1 MKKKRRT
8 LSADTVLRIGFSKI
22 QYVSV
27 NLVMV
32 VTLLLIVA
40 VADTDHRSI
49 LAVKNNVYQY
59 ACACERR
66 NQVTLAPSEI
76 IIKRN

>member
-1 MKKKRRT
+1 
-8 LSADTVLRIGFSKI
+8 
-22 QYVSV
+22 
-27 NLVMV
+27 MV